1 MIHHAINITLTEA
14 KLFAIRCRINQAVQI
29 KNFFYIIVITDTLY
43 AAQKIFDSLIHPYH
57 LQLIAISKDL
67 RLFFNKHPSNYQ
79 ILKLS

>member
-1 MIHHAINITLTEA
+1 MIHHATDITLTEA
-14 KLFAIRCRINQAVQI
+14 ESFAIRCGINQAVQI
-29 KNFFYIIVITDTLY
+29 EDFSCIIVITNALH
-43 AAQKIFDSLIHPYH
+43 AAQKIFDSFIHPYY